1 MVVFRVARDLDRLSR
16 SGLWLLPWLG
26 TAAIAQAQVTPDGSF
41 GTTVTTN
48 GLEQTIGDGH
58 RVGANLF
65 HSFDQFSVPIGGA
78 AIFDNALDI
87 TTIFGRVT
95 GGQLSQ
101 IDGLIQAQGSANLF
115 LLNPAGIVFGPEAS
129 LDIGGSFLAT
139 TADRIRFDGS
149 AQFGLGTTTTELLQ
163 VQTPIGLQLGAGAGP
178 IEVNGSLSVG
188 KGQGLSLVANGVAI
202 NGGELWAPGGSVG
215 LTSLNSGAVRLD
227 RSGLPMGVESGTLG
241 DVSVTGGL
249 VSARS
254 TRGGAIAIEAQ
265 NLLLTDSVL
274 KSGVKGNGSLDVG
287 SGAIDVK
294 VADRLLLDNS
304 LIESRVDVNSIGQGG
319 HINITTG
326 DLFAPRGGYIS
337 SSTRG
342 VGNAGN
348 VAINARGAVV
358 FEGYTLDSE
367 GYIDS
372 YSGIESQVKFMAEGN
387 GGDITINAD
396 SLEVRKGGYIVS
408 DSVSKGNS
416 GAINL
421 NIRNDVRLSGYD
433 ADGYASAIQSG
444 INTRFK
450 SGQLSVG
457 QGVSGGINLRTKRL
471 ELLDGSFFSV
481 SSYANGDGGSID
493 IIATDS
499 VLISGF
505 DPSGASSRLSSNTGR
520 DRGYTGPQ
528 GDGGI
533 IHIVTPSLRLENAGL
548 IRSSVFGDSQMPIS
562 PRIPQGGQVLIQAGM
577 IDLQSGGQIYSTTT
591 GIGNAGTVR
600 LEADRLTMSGSRPIR
615 DDRIIPDSETGLSEL
630 YNPVRPFNSSIIL
643 SGVYAV
649 SGNRSPDEESLGQAG
664 SIQIKAQQLA
674 ILDQAVI
681 TATSVQEAGSIT
693 IDAQQISLDRGTI
706 SAQSRAGDRGNIQI
720 TTPLLT
726 LSNNSLISASAYR
739 SATGG
744 NISLRTQTLVGS
756 GNSDILATA
765 EQGQGGRIQIQAN
778 TTLGLAVRSQLTPQ
792 NDISA
797 SSKVG
802 LDGTVQL
809 QQFSSLPS
817 KDLVNESGDLIKAPA
832 PIGLGCST
840 TAIAALRVIGNG
852 GMMASPVQTL
862 GSAVLWGGTGAAVA
876 AQSIQPV
883 FGEMTLDRAVV
894 ARSLL
899 PTCLAAS
906 QDESSDLN

>member
-1 MVVFRVARDLDRLSR
+1 MVVFIVVRSLDRLSR

-26 TAAIAQAQVTPDGSF
+26 ATAIAQAQVTPDSSF

-58 RVGANLF
+58 RVGSNLF
-65 HSFDQFSVPIGGA
+65 HSFDQFSVPIGGT
-78 AIFDNALDI
+78 AIFDNAPDI

-115 LLNPAGIVFGPEAS
+115 LLNPAGIVFGSEAS

-139 TADRIRFDGS
+139 TADRIRFDGL
-149 AQFGLGTTTTELLQ
+149 AQFGLGTTTAELLQ
-163 VQTPIGLQLGAGAGP
+163 VQTPIGLQLGTGAGP

-202 NGGELWAPGGSVG
+202 NGGELLAPGGFVG

-241 DVSVTGGL
+241 DVSVSGGL

-274 KSGVKGNGSLDVG
+274 KSGVKGNGSLGVT
-287 SGAIDVK
+287 SGAIELK
-294 VADRLLLDNS
+294 VADRLLIDNS

-319 HINITTG
+319 DINITTG

-342 VGNAGN
+342 IGNAGN
-348 VAINARGAVV
+348 VTINAKKSVV
-358 FEGYTLDSE
+358 FEGYNLDDD
-367 GYIDS
+367 GLIDS
-372 YSGIESQVKFMAEGN
+372 YSGVESQVKFRANGN
-387 GGDITINAD
+387 GGHITINAD
-396 SLEVRKGGYIVS
+396 SLEIREGGFITS
-408 DSVSKGNS
+408 DSVSQGNS
-416 GAINL
+416 GAIDL
-421 NIRNDVRLSGYD
+421 DIRDFVRLTGYD
-433 ADGYASAIQSG
+433 SDGYGSAIQSG
-444 INTRFK
+444 LKTRLK
-450 SGQLSVG
+450 SDQLSIG
-457 QGVSGGINLRTKRL
+457 QGISSGIKLRTKRL
-471 ELLDGSFFSV
+471 ELFDGGFLSA
-481 SSYANGDGGSID
+481 SSYANGNGGAID
-493 IIATDS
+493 IVATDS
-499 VLISGF
+499 ILISGF
-505 DPSGASSRLSSNTGR
+505 DPSGVSSRLSSNTGR
-520 DRGYTGPQ
+520 NQGYTGPQ

-533 IHIVTPSLRLENAGL
+533 IHVMTPSLRLENAGL
-548 IRSSVFGDSQMPIS
+548 IRSSVFGDPQIPIS
-562 PRIPQGGQVLIQAGM
+562 SRIPQGGQVFIQAGT
-577 IDLQSGGQIYSTTT
+577 IDIRSGGQIYSTTT
-591 GIGNAGTVR
+591 GIGNAGMVR
-600 LEADRLTMSGSRPIR
+600 IEADRLTISGSRPIY
-615 DDRIIPDSETGLSEL
+615 DAQIKPDSETGLSEL
-630 YNPVRPFNSSIIL
+630 YNPVRPFNSPLIL
-643 SGVYAV
+643 SGVYAT
-649 SGNRSPDEESLGQAG
+649 SGNRTAEEDNLGRAG
-664 SIQIKAQQLA
+664 SIQIKTQQLSV
-674 ILDQAVI
+674 LDQAII

-726 LSNNSLISASAYR
+726 LQNNSLISAAAYR

-744 NISLRTQTLVGS
+744 NITLRTQTLVGS

-778 TTLGLAVRSQLTPQ
+778 TTLGLAVRSQLTSL

-797 SSKVG
+797 SSNVG

-817 KDLVNESGDLIKAPA
+817 KDLVNESGELIKAPA

-862 GSAVLWGGTGAAVA
+862 GSAVLWGAPGGVA
-876 AQSIQPV
+876 QPIPAI
-883 FGEMTLDRAVV
+883 FGDMNLDRGVV

-906 QDESSDLN
+906 QDESSDLD